1 MHEWRDGMLITKI
14 RSKECREFL
23 TRLGFGRL
31 ACACNDRPYI
41 VPIYFSFDADRLYC
55 FSTLGQKILWM
66 RQNPLVCVEADEIR
80 AHDDWESIVLLGRYV
95 EISGGPEGAKA
106 RSHIRSLLRKR
117 PLWWQS
123 GYTIGQVRR
132 QSNAVA
138 AVYYC
143 ILIEKMTGLRGSPD
157 IAESKG
163 RAGASNVLDTHRR

>member
-1 MHEWRDGMLITKI
+1 MLITKM

-31 ACACNDRPYI
+31 ACSCNDRPYI
-41 VPIYFSFDADRLYC
+41 VPIYFCFDDDRLYC

-80 AHDDWESIVLLGRYV
+80 AHDDWRSIVLLGRYV

-123 GYTIGQVRR
+123 GYTASQVRR
-132 QSNAVA
+132 QPSAVA

-157 IAESKG
+157 TSERK
-163 RAGASNVLDTHRR
+163 RRSGTTTLSS